1 MGHKGPDQGHIGVIS
16 GSLTVKRIKNH
27 PFIDISPYFWTK
39 NFGSTLK
46 KSSGRSSRTSK
57 YTKTFEEPEEETVI
71 APAIDYDTD
80 IEEAQE
86 KEINEYDTAATGII
100 NYDS

>member
-1 MGHKGPDQGHIGVIS
+1 MSRDVMAKKTPGGHPTGTP
-16 GSLTVKRIKNH
+16 LKN
-27 PFIDISPYFWTK
+27 I
-39 NFGSTLK
+39 
-46 KSSGRSSRTSK
+46 SGRSSRTSK

-100 NYDS
+100 NYIL

>member
-1 MGHKGPDQGHIGVIS
+1 M
-16 GSLTVKRIKNH
+16 KRTINDL
-27 PFIDISPYFWTK
+27 FIDIGPYSWTK
-39 NFGSTLK
+39 NFGPTLK

-100 NYDS
+100 KYHKGSGDK

>member
-1 MGHKGPDQGHIGVIS
+1 MSSSKLPVHICQNWLKKSKIICLRG
-16 GSLTVKRIKNH
+16 
-27 PFIDISPYFWTK
+27 
-39 NFGSTLK
+39 NFK

-86 KEINEYDTAATGII
+86 KEINEYDTAATGKSIGVV
-100 NYDS
+100 SV

>member
-1 MGHKGPDQGHIGVIS
+1 MIASDFEWSFPTLSSFELHIFQNW
-16 GSLTVKRIKNH
+16 R
-27 PFIDISPYFWTK
+27 K
-39 NFGSTLK
+39 NFKIVLFRVSK

-86 KEINEYDTAATGII
+86 KEINEYDTAATGNNIGVVLV
-100 NYDS
+100 

>member
-1 MGHKGPDQGHIGVIS
+1 MAKIIF
-16 GSLTVKRIKNH
+16 LRI
-27 PFIDISPYFWTK
+27 T
-39 NFGSTLK
+39 K

-86 KEINEYDTAATGII
+86 KEINEYDTAATGTSIGVVPV
-100 NYDS
+100 